1 MQTRDAGPPGA
12 GALGR
17 LSDSDGPV
25 AGTEPERDPRIY
37 PRRANHVAVG
47 FRCPTPLLP
56 SVCRLLACCGLIL
69 RSTRTNGP
77 CTEHVNNNQVDLS
90 FSLLFAVGFS
100 FCFGKDQLKSTPAAG
115 GRRRGASGGVC
126 SSALSPAPR
135 GKPGTV
141 RSVWPVSV
149 VGSQNGCLEA
159 SERQAGIC
167 ISHPAGSGLVL
178 GRSCLSFSRTKM
190 PYKGARV
197 SWQIP
202 RSGTFRAD
210 KEWQPHKNRALH
222 CICLFDYRTE

>member
-1 MQTRDAGPPGA
+1 VSPWARIVVAARPPFPRSIRRDASIKRHPSPLPNRIDERDGDRRGRRRELITRGHMQTRDAGPPGA

-149 VGSQNGCLEA
+149 VGSLAGGAASRRQ
-159 SERQAGIC
+159 SERQAFHI
-167 ISHPAGSGLVL
+167 LQV
-178 GRSCLSFSRTKM
+178 
-190 PYKGARV
+190 V
-197 SWQIP
+197 VW
-202 RSGTFRAD
+202 
-210 KEWQPHKNRALH
+210 
-222 CICLFDYRTE
+222 